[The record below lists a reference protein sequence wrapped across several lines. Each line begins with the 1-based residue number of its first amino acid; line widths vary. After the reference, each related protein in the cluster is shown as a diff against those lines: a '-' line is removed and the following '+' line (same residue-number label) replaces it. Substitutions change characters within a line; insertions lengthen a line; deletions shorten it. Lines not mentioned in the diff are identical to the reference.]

1 MLVTP
6 STWKSQHLCFLL
18 AVRPPPPPPPP
29 PPGMTDE
36 PLEAELTT
44 AVLMACGVLEGK
56 ERAGQCHT
64 NEEAVLYMGV
74 IESIDPAGN
83 IKGRRDTRA
92 LKHSPPPP
100 PDAVLQNCFSPLYPE
115 AW

>member
-1 MLVTP
+1 
-6 STWKSQHLCFLL
+6 
-18 AVRPPPPPPPP
+18 
-29 PPGMTDE
+29 
-36 PLEAELTT
+36 
-44 AVLMACGVLEGK
+44 
-56 ERAGQCHT
+56 
-64 NEEAVLYMGV
+64 MGV